1 MTSPS
6 MRYKLASMRQAAPFE
21 LPKAR
26 LCAAVIYALLQDSNK
41 QALGDALEKL
51 KLGLG
56 ASWSVILAFQFMSG
70 RRAEFAIDCA
80 PEDEQ
85 PYLFTAHLV
94 AKNVCHEGALGA
106 VDGCDGIDLAKL
118 RSLANSLQA
127 S

>member
-1 MTSPS
+1 M
-6 MRYKLASMRQAAPFE
+6 ASMRQAAPLE

-26 LCAAVIYALLQDSNK
+26 LCAYVIYALHQDANK
-41 QALGDALEKL
+41 QAITDALEKL

-56 ASWSVILAFQFMSG
+56 ASWSVTLAFQFMSG

-80 PEDEQ
+80 PIGEQ
-85 PYLFTAHLV
+85 PYLFTAHLI
-94 AKNVCHEGALGA
+94 AKHVCHDGGLGA

-118 RSLANSLQA
+118 RSLATSV

>member
-1 MTSPS
+1 
-6 MRYKLASMRQAAPFE
+6 MRYKLAKMRQEAPFE

-26 LCAAVIYALLQDSNK
+26 LCANVIYALRQGADK
-41 QALGDALEKL
+41 QEISDALDKL

-80 PEDEQ
+80 PADEQ
-85 PYLFTAHLV
+85 PYLFTTHLI
-94 AKNVCHEGALGA
+94 AKNVCHEGGLGV

-118 RSLANSLQA
+118 RSLATSLQA